1 MKSWLFSDI
10 LRFLSIGTL
19 AMLSLV
25 LLRARIRRAERYLT
39 IALCFGVACYLLIGW
54 RPIWEIPFV
63 FILVGGAFIIPII
76 LWLLSNTL
84 FNDHFQL
91 EKRHWAILGGVI
103 ALQYCLFFL
112 RDSVWAGPETTLGI
126 LRGFLPQMISF
137 IFVVL
142 AAFAAYSGRQAD
154 LIESRI
160 RLRSQLILLSAVLIA
175 STLFGEI
182 VLLDNAAPQLLE
194 IFHKGLIF
202 VMILYFAAST
212 LTFSADFYRSEPT
225 PASENES
232 VPSPQLIENLESLM
246 AAEKFYRE
254 EGLTI
259 GRLSEKLNEKEYKLR
274 RVINQHL
281 GYRNFNDF
289 LNQYRI
295 REACGI
301 LEDPQQA
308 ELTILEIAYH
318 LGYKSLGPFNGA
330 FKQQTGLTPTAYRK
344 VNMQVGK

>member
-1 MKSWLFSDI
+1 MNNWLLSDI
-10 LRFLSIGTL
+10 LRFLSIGILT
-19 AMLSLV
+19 MLSLV
-25 LLRARIRRAERYLT
+25 LLRASIRRSERFLT

-54 RPIWEIPFV
+54 RPIWEMPFV
-63 FILVGGAFIIPII
+63 LILVGGAFIIPIV

-91 EKRHWAILGGVI
+91 EKRHWVILAVVI
-103 ALQYCLFFL
+103 AFQYFLFFL
-112 RDSVWAGPETTLGI
+112 KDSAWAGPETTLGI

-137 IFVVL
+137 IFVIL
-142 AAFAAYSGRQAD
+142 AAFAAYNGRQAD
-154 LIESRI
+154 LIEARI

-182 VLLDNAAPQLLE
+182 VLFENAAPQFLE

-202 VMILYFAAST
+202 VMILYFAIST
-212 LTFSADFYRSEPT
+212 LTFSADFYRSEPAPT
-225 PASENES
+225 SENES
-232 VPSPQLIENLESLM
+232 SPSPQLIEDLENLM
-246 AAEKFYRE
+246 TVEKFYRE

-259 GRLSEKLNEKEYKLR
+259 GRLAEKLNEKEYKLR
-274 RVINQHL
+274 RLINQHL

-295 REACGI
+295 REACDI
-301 LEDPQQA
+301 LEDPEQT

-344 VNMQVGK
+344 ANEQMSK